1 MKPKRSLRRTLAA
14 LMAAAVL
21 TAPVFA
27 AGKTDD
33 TPVDAPQA
41 EMTLTDVT
49 TGDWFYES
57 VMAVLD
63 AGVMKPVTKTEF
75 APALDASRGE
85 IITALWRIAGS
96 PGATSEANFTDLPE
110 DEDACAAIRWAT
122 EHKILR
128 GYAGKTVRPDAAV
141 TREELAV
148 LLYGFAKFC
157 GVGIQGD
164 NAAAFGS
171 KNQRTAW
178 PLSYADSDD
187 ISDWAY
193 EAVCWCD
200 LAGILRGDSTGFHPA
215 GTTTRAQLAT
225 VVNRLS
231 DSVWAPQA

>member
-27 AGKTDD
+27 AGKADD

-41 EMTLTDVT
+41 EITLTDVT
-49 TGDWFYES
+49 PDDWFYES
-57 VMAVLD
+57 VMAVLE
-63 AGVMKPVTKTEF
+63 AGVMKSVTETEF
-75 APALDASRGE
+75 APAQNASRGE

-96 PGATSEANFTDLPE
+96 PAAKSETRFTDLPE
-110 DEDACAAIRWAT
+110 DEDASTAIRWAT
-122 EHKILR
+122 EYKILR
-128 GYAGKTVRPDAAV
+128 GYADKTVRPDAAV

-148 LLYGFAKFC
+148 LLYGFARFC
-157 GVGIQGD
+157 GVYIQGD

-200 LAGILRGDSTGFHPA
+200 LAGILRGDSTGFHPS

-225 VVNRLS
+225 VVKRLS